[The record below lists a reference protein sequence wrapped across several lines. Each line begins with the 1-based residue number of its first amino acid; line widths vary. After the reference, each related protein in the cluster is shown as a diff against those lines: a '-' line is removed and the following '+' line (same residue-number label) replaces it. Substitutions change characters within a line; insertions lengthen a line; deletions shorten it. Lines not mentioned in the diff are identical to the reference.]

1 MICINVSLITMYE
14 ELLLCMKN
22 HKIGINRERANIIY
36 EKSGSLANK
45 YIICLYLKIPSER
58 GMSFVLEYD
67 CFH

>member
-45 YIICLYLKIPSER
+45 YYMFLSQKSPA
-58 GMSFVLEYD
+58 GVG
-67 CFH
+67 